1 MRPIND
7 GAIAVER
14 ITMLIIVIVMN
25 EIQYHPRSASLF
37 PLLSFFVHFSLI
49 SYFTLLFFGNYC
61 QSLMMLT
68 LSSLLFALF

>member
-14 ITMLIIVIVMN
+14 ITMLIIVMN

-37 PLLSFFVHFSLI
+37 PLLSFVVHFSLI
-49 SYFTLLFFGNYC
+49 SYFTLLFLVITV
-61 QSLMMLT
+61 SH
-68 LSSLLFALF
+68 